1 MKITSSGSRPSGKV
15 LVPASKSHSI
25 RAIFLASLADGVS
38 HITNR
43 LKSADAD
50 SAIYA
55 CRSLGAKIEEENGTL
70 TVQGTGG
77 KIRVINDPID
87 VGNSGTTAR
96 FALSMAA
103 LAGEAVSITGD
114 EQTKKRPMMS
124 LCRSLE
130 KLGVEIQGNHGEFLP
145 IRLKGPIEGGTA
157 AVDGTTSQYLSSLLL
172 HTPLCKEQTT
182 LTLESLN
189 EKPYVDMTI
198 GWLEKVGVK
207 VMRKNYSEF
216 VIPPNQKIKGF
227 DVAVP
232 ADFSSAT
239 FFLALSAIEGTELE
253 LEGLDMNDSQG
264 DKMVIDFLKEMGA
277 DIEVGD
283 TIRIKG
289 KKLKGA
295 TLDLN
300 ATPDALPA
308 MAVVGCLAEGT
319 TRLINVPQAR
329 IKETDRIA
337 VMAAELKKMGADIEE
352 EKDGL
357 VIRQSVLKGATVD
370 GHSDHRVVMSL
381 AIAGLA
387 ADGIT
392 TVTTAE
398 AINVTFPN
406 FVELMGSLGAI
417 MFLET

>member
-1 MKITSSGSRPSGKV
+1 MKITSTGSRPKGKV
-15 LVPASKSHSI
+15 SIPASKSHSI

-38 HITNR
+38 NITNR

-50 SAIYA
+50 SAIHA
-55 CRSLGAKIEEENGTL
+55 CRSLGATIEEENGTL
-70 TVQGTGG
+70 IVHGTGG

-103 LAGEAVSITGD
+103 LADEAVSITGD
-114 EQTKKRPMMS
+114 EQTKKRPMMP

-130 KLGVEIQGNHGEFLP
+130 KLGVEIQGSHGDFLP
-145 IRLKGPIEGGTA
+145 IRLKGPIEGGSA

-172 HTPLCKEQTT
+172 HTPLCTEQTT

-207 VMRKNYSEF
+207 VIRKNYSEF
-216 VIPPNQKIKGF
+216 VIPPKQKIKGF
-227 DVAVP
+227 NAVLP

-253 LEGLDMNDSQG
+253 LEGLDMDDSQG
-264 DKMVIDFLKEMGA
+264 DKAVIDYLKEMGA
-277 DIEVGD
+277 DIECGD

-289 KKLKGA
+289 KKLKGV

-357 VIRQSVLKGATVD
+357 VIRQSALKAATVD
-370 GHSDHRVVMSL
+370 GHYDHRVVMSL
-381 AIAGLA
+381 AIAGLTT
-387 ADGIT
+387 DGVT
-392 TVTTAE
+392 TITTAE

-406 FVELMGSLGAI
+406 FVELMSSLGAI

>member
-1 MKITSSGSRPSGKV
+1 MKIISSGSRPKGKV
-15 LVPASKSHSI
+15 AVPASKSHSI

-38 HITNR
+38 NISNR
-43 LKSADAD
+43 LKSADAN
-50 SAIYA
+50 SAIAA
-55 CRSLGAKIEEENGTL
+55 CRSLGAIIEEENGTL
-70 TVQGTGG
+70 KMRGTGG
-77 KIRVINDPID
+77 KIRPINDPID

-103 LAGEAVSITGD
+103 LSDEAVSITGD
-114 EQTKKRPMMS
+114 EQTRKRPMMP

-130 KLGVEIQGNHGEFLP
+130 QLGVELQGSHGEFLP

-157 AVDGTTSQYLSSLLL
+157 SVDGTTSQYLSSLLL
-172 HTPLCKEQTT
+172 HAPLCREQTT
-182 LTLESLN
+182 LILESLN

-207 VMRKNYSEF
+207 VLRKNYSEF
-216 VIPPNQKIKGF
+216 IIPPNQTIKCF
-227 DVAVP
+227 NAAVP
-232 ADFSSAT
+232 ADFSSAA

-253 LEGLDMNDSQG
+253 LEGLDMDDNQG

-277 DIEVGD
+277 DIECGE

-319 TRLINVPQAR
+319 TRLSNVPQAR

-352 EKDGL
+352 EEEGL
-357 VIRQSVLKGATVD
+357 VIRHSPLKAAVVD

-381 AIAGLA
+381 AVAGLA
-387 ADGIT
+387 AKGVT

-406 FVELMGSLGAI
+406 FVELMSSLGAI

>member
-1 MKITSSGSRPSGKV
+1 MKITSTRSLPKGKV
-15 LVPASKSHSI
+15 LIPASKSHSI
-25 RAIFLASLADGVS
+25 RAIFLASLAVGVS
-38 HITNR
+38 NITNR

-50 SAIYA
+50 SAIHA
-55 CRSLGAKIEEENGTL
+55 CQSLGATIEEKNGTL
-70 TVQGTGG
+70 IVHGTGG
-77 KIRVINDPID
+77 KIRVVNDPID

-103 LAGEAVSITGD
+103 LADEAVSITGD
-114 EQTKKRPMMS
+114 EQTKKRPMMP

-130 KLGVEIQGNHGEFLP
+130 KLGVEIQGNHGECLP
-145 IRLKGPIEGGTA
+145 IRLKGPIEGGTT
-157 AVDGTTSQYLSSLLL
+157 AVEGTTSQYLSSLLL
-172 HTPLCKEQTT
+172 HTPLCAEQTT

-207 VMRKNYSEF
+207 VIRKNYSEF
-216 VIPPNQKIKGF
+216 VIPPKQKIKGF
-227 DVAVP
+227 NATLP

-253 LEGLDMNDSQG
+253 LEGLDMEDSQG
-264 DKMVIDFLKEMGA
+264 DKMVIDYLKEMGA
-277 DIEVGD
+277 DIEVGE

-357 VIRQSVLKGATVD
+357 VIKESVLKAAAVD
-370 GHSDHRVVMSL
+370 GHYDHRVVMSL
-381 AIAGLA
+381 AIAGLLT
-387 ADGIT
+387 DGIT
-392 TVTTAE
+392 TVNTAE

-406 FVELMGSLGAI
+406 FVQLMGSLGAI

>member
-1 MKITSSGSRPSGKV
+1 MAI
-15 LVPASKSHSI
+15 PASKSHSI
-25 RAIFLASLADGVS
+25 RAIFLASLAEGDS
-38 HITNR
+38 TITNR

-50 SAIYA
+50 SAIEA
-55 CRSLGAKIEEENGTL
+55 CRSLGATIEEADGVLKIHGTA
-70 TVQGTGG
+70 G
-77 KIRVINDPID
+77 KIKPINDPID

-103 LAGEAVSITGD
+103 LSDEAVSITGD
-114 EQTKKRPMMS
+114 DQTKKRPMMP

-130 KLGVEIQGNHGEFLP
+130 QLGAEVLGSHAECLP
-145 IRLKGPIEGGTA
+145 IRLKGAIEGGTA
-157 AVDGTTSQYLSSLLL
+157 IVDGTTSQYLSSLLL
-172 HTPLCKEQTT
+172 HTPFCKKETR

-207 VMRKNYSEF
+207 VLRKGYSEF
-216 VIPPNQKIKGF
+216 TIPPNQKMKSF
-227 DVAVP
+227 TATVP

-239 FFLALSAIEGTELE
+239 FFLALSAIEGVELE

-264 DKMVIDFLKEMGA
+264 DKMVIDYLLEMGA
-277 DIEVGD
+277 DIECGE

-289 KKLKGA
+289 KKLQGK

-319 TRLINVPQAR
+319 TRLTNVPQAR

-357 VIRQSVLKGATVD
+357 VIRRSALKAAEVN
-370 GHSDHRVVMSL
+370 GHYDHRVVMSL
-381 AIAGLA
+381 AVAGLA
-387 ADGIT
+387 TDGIT
-392 TVTTAE
+392 TINTAE

-406 FVELMGSLGAI
+406 FVELMSSIGAI
-417 MFLET
+417 MFLER